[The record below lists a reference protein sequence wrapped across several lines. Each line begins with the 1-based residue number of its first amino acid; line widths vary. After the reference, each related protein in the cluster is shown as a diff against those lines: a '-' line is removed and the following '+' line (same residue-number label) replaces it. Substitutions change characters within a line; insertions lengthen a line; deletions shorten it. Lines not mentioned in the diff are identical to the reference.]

1 MPMASYL
8 RSVIAYYIEA
18 GSLLSGFVK
27 YSPNADKR
35 TCYVSARESDKAVL
49 SPPEIEQLRNTHY
62 RYESP
67 QVRNAFIF
75 RLYTGLRFCD
85 VKDLTYG
92 NADYQNKMHNFEQ
105 NGEDRAAYGEH
116 CNSVE
121 SWMIHTDKLF
131 VKRNERT
138 DILS

>member
-1 MPMASYL
+1 ML
-8 RSVIAYYIEA
+8 
-18 GSLLSGFVK
+18 F
-27 YSPNADKR
+27 
-35 TCYVSARESDKAVL
+35 
-49 SPPEIEQLRNTHY
+49 PPEIEQLRNTHY
-62 RYESP
+62 RYENP

-131 VKRNERT
+131 VKRNERYIPT
-138 DILS
+138 NCLSKEMNEQIFYLK